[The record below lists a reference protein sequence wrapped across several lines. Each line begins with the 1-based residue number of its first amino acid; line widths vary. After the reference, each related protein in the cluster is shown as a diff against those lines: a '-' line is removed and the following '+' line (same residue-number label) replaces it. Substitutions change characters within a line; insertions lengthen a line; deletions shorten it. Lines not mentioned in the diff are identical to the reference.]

1 MPLEFTALAG
11 AGPDVRVLDPGG
23 APETIIDT
31 DDTFTVQVR
40 WSVEE
45 PGAAVLGGRWLVR
58 AYAESIGPGQ
68 EQQLGQTRF
77 INVGNFTPIA
87 GPPAARGYEAN
98 VAVPAGTLAAESAT
112 SSGVYKLAVIATH
125 ENPNGSATELAGFSE
140 GPVIQMREP

>member
-1 MPLEFTALAG
+1 MPLEFTPLAG
-11 AGPDVRVLDPGG
+11 AGPDVTVLDPGG

-31 DDTFTVQVR
+31 DDTFEIQVR

-68 EQQLGQTRF
+68 EQQLGQTRRV
-77 INVGNFTPIA
+77 NVGNFAPI

-98 VAVPAGTLAAESAT
+98 VDVPAGSLDAESAA
-112 SSGVYKLAVIATH
+112 SSGVYKLAVIVTH
-125 ENPNGSATELAGFSE
+125 ENPNGSPTELAGFSE
-140 GPVIQMREP
+140 GPIVQMRNP

>member
-1 MPLEFTALAG
+1 MPLEFIGLAG
-11 AGPDVRVLDPGG
+11 AGPDVAVLDPGG

-31 DDTFTVQVR
+31 DDTFTVRVR

-68 EQQLGQTRF
+68 EEQLGQIRRV
-77 INVGNFTPIA
+77 NVANFAPLA

-98 VAVPAGTLAAESAT
+98 VDVLAGTLDAESAT
-112 SSGVYKLAVIATH
+112 SSGVYKLAVIVTH
-125 ENPNGSATELAGFSE
+125 ENPNGSPTELAGHTE
-140 GPVIQMREP
+140 GPVIQMRNP

>member
-1 MPLEFTALAG
+1 MPLEFTPLAG

-31 DDTFTVQVR
+31 GDTFTLQVR

-77 INVGNFTPIA
+77 VNVGNFTPIA
-87 GPPAARGYEAN
+87 
-98 VAVPAGTLAAESAT
+98 VPAGTHAAESAT
-112 SSGVYKLAVIATH
+112 SSGVYKLAVIVTH

>member
-31 DDTFTVQVR
+31 DDTFTPQVR

-87 GPPAARGYEAN
+87 GPPAAPGYEAN
-98 VAVPAGTLAAESAT
+98 VAVPAGTLAAV
-112 SSGVYKLAVIATH
+112 GD
-125 ENPNGSATELAGFSE
+125 ELRGLQAGRDRHPREPERVSYRV
-140 GPVIQMREP
+140 GRLQRRAVIQMREP

>member
-58 AYAESIGPGQ
+58 SYAESIGPGQ

-112 SSGVYKLAVIATH
+112 SSGVYKLAVIVTH

>member
-1 MPLEFTALAG
+1 MPLEFTPLAG
-11 AGPDVRVLDPGG
+11 AGPDVRVLDPGA

-31 DDTFTVQVR
+31 DDTFTIQVR

-68 EQQLGQTRF
+68 EEQLGQTKRV
-77 INVGNFTPIA
+77 NVANFTPIG

-98 VAVPAGTLAAESAT
+98 VDVPPETLDAESAT
-112 SSGVYKLAVIATH
+112 SSGVYKLAVIVTH
-125 ENPNGSATELAGFSE
+125 ENPNGSPTELAGHSE

>member
-77 INVGNFTPIA
+77 VNVGNVTPIA

-112 SSGVYKLAVIATH
+112 SSGVYKLAVIVTH

>member
-1 MPLEFTALAG
+1 MPLEFTPLAG

-112 SSGVYKLAVIATH
+112 SSGVYKLAVIVTH
-125 ENPNGSATELAGFSE
+125 ENPNGSATALAGFSE

>member
-31 DDTFTVQVR
+31 DDTFTLEVR
-40 WSVEE
+40 WSVQE

-77 INVGNFTPIA
+77 VNVGNFTPIA

-112 SSGVYKLAVIATH
+112 SSGVYKLAVIVTH

>member
-1 MPLEFTALAG
+1 MPLEFTPLAG

-31 DDTFTVQVR
+31 GDTFTIQVR

-68 EQQLGQTRF
+68 EEQLGQTRRV
-77 INVGNFTPIA
+77 NVANFTPI

-98 VAVPAGTLAAESAT
+98 VDVPAGSLDAESAT
-112 SSGVYKLAVIATH
+112 SSGVYKLAVIVTH
-125 ENPNGSATELAGFSE
+125 ENPNGSPTELAGHRE

>member
-1 MPLEFTALAG
+1 MPLEFTPLAG
-11 AGPDVRVLDPGG
+11 AGPDVAVLDPGG

-31 DDTFTVQVR
+31 DATFTIRVR

-68 EQQLGQTRF
+68 EEQLGQIRR
-77 INVGNFTPIA
+77 VDVANFTPLT

-98 VAVPAGTLAAESAT
+98 VDVPAGTLDAESAT
-112 SSGVYKLAVIATH
+112 SSGVYKLAVIVTH
-125 ENPNGSATELAGFSE
+125 ENPNGSPTELAGHTE
-140 GPVIQMREP
+140 GPVIQMRNP

>member
-1 MPLEFTALAG
+1 MPLEFTPLAG

-31 DDTFTVQVR
+31 DDTFTIQVR

-68 EQQLGQTRF
+68 EQQLGQTRRV
-77 INVGNFTPIA
+77 NVGNFAPIA
-87 GPPAARGYEAN
+87 GPPAARGYEAD
-98 VAVPAGTLAAESAT
+98 VDVPAGSLDAESAD
-112 SSGVYKLAVIATH
+112 
-125 ENPNGSATELAGFSE
+125 ELRRVQARGDRD
-140 GPVIQMREP
+140 PREPERLAHRAGRIQRGPDHPDA

>member
-1 MPLEFTALAG
+1 M
-11 AGPDVRVLDPGG
+11 LDPGG

-98 VAVPAGTLAAESAT
+98 VAVAAGTLAAESAT
-112 SSGVYKLAVIATH
+112 SSGVYKLAVIVTH

>member
-1 MPLEFTALAG
+1 MPLEFMSLAG
-11 AGPDVRVLDPGG
+11 DGPDVRVLDPGG

-31 DDTFTVQVR
+31 DDTFTIQVK

-68 EQQLGQTRF
+68 EQQLGQIRRV
-77 INVGNFTPIA
+77 NVGNFTPIV

-98 VAVPAGTLAAESAT
+98 VDVPAGTLDAESAA
-112 SSGVYKLAVIATH
+112 SSGVYKLAVIVTH
-125 ENPNGSATELAGFSE
+125 ENPNGSPTELAGFSE
-140 GPVIQMREP
+140 GPIIQMRNP